1 MAFLQ
6 PLPMKMLLNLKD
18 PNNISAEGTTP
29 VKGVNK
35 EVSKKDD
42 PEIYNPRKPFAPAGK
57 KHLGQG
63 HWHKKGFG
71 KIGWQKVADKGFWE
85 EIKADLPEGGLDS
98 EAKDAF
104 IAAKKDAWTAKFA
117 DSDQAIKD
125 KPINKDDL
133 EVDSNS
139 LGITNP
145 RNKQIANKKPTKPIK
160 KGIIGSAEDDE
171 ITGSTRKDRI
181 HGRAGDDTLIGGR
194 GSDRIKGGKGDDLI
208 DGGLGRD
215 RLMGGKGADVFRLS
229 QGRDVIPDFNI
240 EQGDIIEIKAEQG
253 YKLKQ
258 VQRGL
263 QIQMDAFGKTT
274 LIGIQQA
281 DFETS
286 NSFNL
291 G

>member
-29 VKGVNK
+29 VKGV
-35 EVSKKDD
+35 SKKDD
-42 PEIYNPRKPFAPAGK
+42 PEIYNPRKPFAPGGR

-253 YKLKQ
+253 YTLKQ

-263 QIQMDAFGKTT
+263 LIQMDAFGTTT

-281 DFETS
+281 DVETS
-286 NSFNL
+286 SAFNL

>member
-29 VKGVNK
+29 VKGV
-35 EVSKKDD
+35 SKKDD
-42 PEIYNPRKPFAPAGK
+42 PEIYNPRKPFAPGGR

-125 KPINKDDL
+125 KPIDADDP
-133 EVDSNS
+133 EI
-139 LGITNP
+139 GNP
-145 RNKQIANKKPTKPIK
+145 RKPFAPEGKKHLGQGHWHK
-160 KGIIGSAEDDE
+160 KGFGKIGWQKVAD
-171 ITGSTRKDRI
+171 
-181 HGRAGDDTLIGGR
+181 
-194 GSDRIKGGKGDDLI
+194 KG
-208 DGGLGRD
+208 
-215 RLMGGKGADVFRLS
+215 FW
-229 QGRDVIPDFNI
+229 
-240 EQGDIIEIKAEQG
+240 EEIKA
-253 YKLKQ
+253 
-258 VQRGL
+258 
-263 QIQMDAFGKTT
+263 
-274 LIGIQQA
+274 
-281 DFETS
+281 
-286 NSFNL
+286 
-291 G
+291 

>member
-42 PEIYNPRKPFAPAGK
+42 PEIYNPRKPFAPGGR